1 MASSPSLSNPKG
13 SSQVQVQ
20 NKTNYE
26 VSSDGHEKRVRH
38 SQTVSDEAKSPVN
51 AHQKRIINN
60 KQKLD
65 LIFEDAV
72 NRNSCSV
79 VEISPTVLNE
89 GALKSETNYYDTS
102 AEGNIKDK
110 QDGGQNQKVLKAT
123 KTQDNDEE
131 QVEIN
136 KDSSKQDFRQQ
147 TVKNENS
154 TLFTKT
160 DDTKAAFASSQILAT
175 KVKVDSK
182 NPDLSKSKEKKEKV
196 ADSQEENVYEKNVE
210 NPLVE
215 TVDEENVEDPQEK
228 NGNEGNYVNIEK
240 KDNNEKLHHE
250 NDCEIADANVEEL

>member
-1 MASSPSLSNPKG
+1 M
-13 SSQVQVQ
+13 QVQ

-72 NRNSCSV
+72 NR
-79 VEISPTVLNE
+79 PTVLNE

-102 AEGNIKDK
+102 AEGNIIDK

-160 DDTKAAFASSQILAT
+160 DNTKAAFASSQILAT

-182 NPDLSKSKEKKEKV
+182 NPDFSKSKEKKEKV

-228 NGNEGNYVNIEK
+228 NGNEGNYVNSEK